1 MDLTDRSVAVVT
13 GAGSGVGRAAALAF
27 AERGLSVCCVG
38 RRRGPLEDTAGQ
50 LAGRGLPVAADVGTD
65 EGVEAVALAVANS
78 SVVALVHAAA
88 IEGIRSL
95 ADTDRET
102 FDGLVATN
110 LAGPFFLTRALVAR
124 LADGAGIVFVGSISA
139 LHGRDR
145 HSAYS
150 ATKAG
155 LLGLTTSLAVELAP
169 RVRVNCVAPGGV
181 ETPMFAE
188 AITAYLAGMSP
199 DEVERVGVA
208 EMSRVL
214 LGRVGAPSEVAS
226 AIVHLALDA
235 SYSTGSV
242 VTVDGGF
249 SAR

>member
-1 MDLTDRSVAVVT
+1 MDLCDRSVAVVT
-13 GAGSGVGRAAALAF
+13 GAGSGVGRATASAL

-38 RRRGPLEDTAGQ
+38 RRRDRLEETVAQ
-50 LAGRGLPVAADVGTD
+50 LCGRGRAVAADVGTD
-65 EGVEAVALAVANS
+65 AGVGTVVGAVAGS
-78 SVVALVHAAA
+78 SVAALVHAAA
-88 IEGIRSL
+88 IEGIVSL

-102 FDGLVATN
+102 FDRLIATN
-110 LAGPFFLTRALVAR
+110 LAGPFFLTRALAPY
-124 LADGAGIVFVGSISA
+124 LAEGAGIVFVGSISA

-145 HSAYS
+145 HAAYS
-150 ATKAG
+150 ATKAA

-169 RVRVNCVAPGGV
+169 RVRVNCVAPGAV
-181 ETPMFAE
+181 ETPMLTE
-188 AITAYLAGMSP
+188 AITEYLGSLSP
-199 DEVERVGVA
+199 EEVERSAAA
-208 EMSRVL
+208 EMSRML
-214 LGRVGAPSEVAS
+214 LGRAGNPSELAS

>member
-1 MDLTDRSVAVVT
+1 MTPTERSLVVVT
-13 GAGSGVGRAAALAF
+13 GAGSGVGRATAMAF
-27 AERGLSVCCVG
+27 AERGMSVCCVG
-38 RRRGPLEDTAGQ
+38 RRRAPLEQTVGQ
-50 LAGRGLPVAADVGTD
+50 LAGPGLSVAADIGTE
-65 EGVEAVALAVANS
+65 EGVAAVVAAVAGRSVAAV
-78 SVVALVHAAA
+78 VHAAA

-102 FDGLVATN
+102 FDHLVATN
-110 LAGPFFLTRALVAR
+110 LAGPFFVTQALVPY
-124 LADGAGIVFVGSISA
+124 LTEDAGIVFVGSISA
-139 LHGRDR
+139 THGRDR
-145 HSAYS
+145 HAAYA

-155 LLGLTTSLAVELAP
+155 LLGLTTSLAAELGP
-169 RVRVNCVAPGGV
+169 RIRVNCVAPGPV
-181 ETPMFAE
+181 DTPMFAE
-188 AITAYLAGMSP
+188 AVTEYLGAMTP
-199 DEVERVGVA
+199 EEVERVGTA

-214 LGRVGAPSEVAS
+214 LGRVGDPAEVAS

>member
-1 MDLTDRSVAVVT
+1 MDSTERSWAVVT
-13 GAGSGVGRAAALAF
+13 GAGSGVGRATALGL

-38 RRRGPLEDTAGQ
+38 RRRAPLDQTVGQ
-50 LAGRGLPVAADVGTD
+50 LACPGRSVAADIGTEDGVGA
-65 EGVEAVALAVANS
+65 VVAAVAGS
-78 SVVALVHAAA
+78 SVAALVHAAA

-102 FDGLVATN
+102 FGRLVTTN
-110 LAGPFFLTRALVAR
+110 LVGPFFLTQALVPQ
-124 LADGAGIVFVGSISA
+124 LSEGAGIVFVGSISA

-145 HSAYS
+145 HAAYS

-169 RVRVNCVAPGGV
+169 RVRVNCVAPGGID
-181 ETPMFAE
+181 TPMFAE
-188 AITAYLAGMSP
+188 AITEYFKQMAP
-199 DEVERVGVA
+199 EEVERVGTA

-214 LGRVGAPSEVAS
+214 LGRVGNPAEVAS

-235 SYSTGSV
+235 TYSTGSV